1 MASGLNEL
9 RDKLYGKPQCA
20 STASPLSRQTMA
32 IYALFA
38 LLGIVTI
45 AFFFYSRLS
54 VPAYDDGSDPL
65 FQPFR

>member
-1 MASGLNEL
+1 MGLNEL
-9 RDKLYGKPQCA
+9 RDKLYGKPPCA
-20 STASPLSRQTMA
+20 PAVSPLSRPTA
-32 IYALFA
+32 AVYTLLI

-45 AFFFYSRLS
+45 AFFFYSRRS